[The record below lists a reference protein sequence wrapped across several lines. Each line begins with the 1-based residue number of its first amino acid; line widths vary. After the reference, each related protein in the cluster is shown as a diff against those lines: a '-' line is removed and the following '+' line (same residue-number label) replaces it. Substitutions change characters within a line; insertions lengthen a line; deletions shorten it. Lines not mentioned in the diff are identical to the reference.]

1 MPETGW
7 LKPDTGTEGVR
18 WRFGGDW
25 TLAHATTLDRAV
37 AGMKGGSSGSQMG
50 ALTFDL
56 SALEALD
63 TVGAWLIT
71 RAAETAEGTGARIA
85 WVEPPADFRPL
96 FDRVLEAKPEPLPP
110 ERQRVLFVDWLAD
123 LGAATEKVFKES
135 ADLLAFFGALVETF
149 AGLIV
154 RPTRLRLTSVV
165 FHIERTGLNAL
176 PIVGMISFL
185 VGIVLAFQGADQLR
199 RFGAQVFTINMVGIS
214 VLREMGILLTA
225 IVVAGRSG
233 SAFTAEIGAMQVNEE
248 VDALRVTG
256 LDPMEVLVAPRV
268 LALIISL
275 PLLTF
280 FADMMGL
287 LGGGIMSVALVD
299 VSFAQYWRLLDN
311 AVNLNHFLVG
321 MIKAPVFALLI
332 ALVGCFEGLRVS
344 GSAESVGRLT
354 TRSVVESIFLVIIF
368 DALFSI
374 LFSYLGF

>member
-7 LKPDTGTEGVR
+7 LKPDAGDGKTL

-25 TLAHATTLDRAV
+25 TLAHATALDRAV
-37 AGMKGGSSGSQMG
+37 SGLKGGAG

-56 SALEALD
+56 SQLQALD

-71 RAAETAEGTGARIA
+71 RAAEQASDAGSRID

-96 FDRVLEAKPEPLPP
+96 FDRVLDARPEPPP
-110 ERQRVLFVDWLAD
+110 PPHKRVLFIDWLVD
-123 LGAATEKVFKES
+123 LGRGTEQVWHQS
-135 ADLLAFFGALVETF
+135 ADLLAFFGSLVETF
-149 AGLIV
+149 V
-154 RPTRLRLTSVV
+154 RLALRPSRLRFTSVV
-165 FHIERTGLNAL
+165 FHIERTGLNAV

-185 VGIVLAFQGADQLR
+185 VGVVLAFQGADQLR

-256 LDPMEVLVAPRV
+256 LDPMEVLVVPRV
-268 LALIISL
+268 IALVIAL

-287 LGGGIMSVALVD
+287 LGGGLMSVALVD
-299 VSFAQYWRLLDN
+299 VSFAQYWRLLNN
-311 AVNLNHFLVG
+311 AVNLNTFLVG
-321 MIKAPVFALLI
+321 LIKAPVFAILI
-332 ALVGCFEGLRVS
+332 SLVGCFEGLRVS

-368 DALFSI
+368 DALFSV

>member
-7 LKPDTGTEGVR
+7 LKPDAGTEGVR

-25 TLAHATTLDRAV
+25 TLAHATTLDRSL
-37 AGMKGGSSGSQMG
+37 AGMKSGAG
-50 ALTFDL
+50 ALTLDL

-71 RAAETAEGTGARIA
+71 RTAEQAEHGGARIA
-85 WVEPPADFRPL
+85 WVDPPADFRPL
-96 FDRVLEAKPEPLPP
+96 FDRVLEAKPEAPP
-110 ERQRVLFVDWLAD
+110 EERQRVLFVDWLAD
-123 LGAATEKVFKES
+123 LGAATEQVWRQS

-149 AGLIV
+149 IRIAM
-154 RPTRLRLTSVV
+154 RPSRLRLTSVI

-185 VGIVLAFQGADQLR
+185 VGVVLAFQGADQLR
-199 RFGAQVFTINMVGIS
+199 RFGAQVFTINMVGVS

-268 LALIISL
+268 IALIIAL
-275 PLLTF
+275 PLLAF
-280 FADMMGL
+280 FADIMGL
-287 LGGGIMSVALVD
+287 LGGGLMSVALVD
-299 VSFAQYWRLLDN
+299 VTFAQYWRLLNN
-311 AVNLNHFLVG
+311 AVNLDTFMVG
-321 MIKAPVFALLI
+321 LIKAPVFAMLI
-332 ALVGCFEGLRVS
+332 SLVGCFEGLRVS

-354 TRSVVESIFLVIIF
+354 TRSVVEGIFLVIIF
-368 DALFSI
+368 DAAFSI
-374 LFSYLGF
+374 LFSYLGY

>member
-7 LKPDTGTEGVR
+7 LKPDAGAEGVR

-37 AGMKGGSSGSQMG
+37 ADVKGGG

-56 SALEALD
+56 SGVEALD

-71 RAAETAEGTGARIA
+71 RAAEQAEEVGSRIA
-85 WVEPPADFRPL
+85 WIAPSADFRPL
-96 FDRVLEAKPEPLPP
+96 FERVLEARPEPLPP

-123 LGAATEKVFKES
+123 VGAAAENVFKES
-135 ADLLAFFGALVETF
+135 ADLLAFFGSLVETF
-149 AGLIV
+149 ARLIV
-154 RPTRLRLTSVV
+154 RPTRLRLTSVI

-185 VGIVLAFQGADQLR
+185 VGVVLAFQGADQLR

-256 LDPMEVLVAPRV
+256 LDPMEVLVVPRV
-268 LALIISL
+268 LALVIAL

-287 LGGGIMSVALVD
+287 LGGGIMSVAALD
-299 VSFAQYWRLLDN
+299 VSFAAYWHRLND
-311 AVNLNHFLVG
+311 AVNLNMFLVG
-321 MIKAPVFALLI
+321 MIKAPIFALLI
-332 ALVGCFEGLRVS
+332 SLVGCFEGLRVS

>member
-7 LKPDTGTEGVR
+7 LKPDAGTEGVR

-25 TLAHATTLDRAV
+25 TLPHATVLDRAV
-37 AGMKGGSSGSQMG
+37 GAVKGG
-50 ALTFDL
+50 AAVPLTFDL

-71 RAAETAEGTGARIA
+71 RAAEQAEDSGARID

-96 FDRVLEAKPEPLPP
+96 FDRVLEAKPEPPPP
-110 ERQRVLFVDWLAD
+110 ERKRILFVDWLAD
-123 LGAATEKVFKES
+123 LGAATELILKES

-149 AGLIV
+149 ARILV
-154 RPTRLRLTSVV
+154 RPSRLRLTSVI

-199 RFGAQVFTINMVGIS
+199 RFGAQVFTINLVGIS

-225 IVVAGRSG
+225 IVVAG
-233 SAFTAEIGAMQVNEE
+233 
-248 VDALRVTG
+248 
-256 LDPMEVLVAPRV
+256 LDPMEMLVAPRV
-268 LALIISL
+268 IALIIAL

-287 LGGGIMSVALVD
+287 LGGGIMSVLLVD
-299 VSFAQYWRLLDN
+299 VSFAEYWRRLND
-311 AVNLNHFLVG
+311 AVKFSSFAVG

-332 ALVGCFEGLRVS
+332 SLVGCFEGLRVS

-354 TRSVVESIFLVIIF
+354 TRSVVEGIFLVIIF

-374 LFSYLGF
+374 LFSYLGY